1 MRRIPQQELLDEDA
15 GTPAEIAASL
25 RDLQLINQWFGG
37 VTSTEYLLR
46 NAMNKAGL
54 SGADVLEVAAGTGF
68 TIRRAAERL
77 GADGLQICVT
87 SLDKQAS
94 HMGEQDGVTKVVG
107 DALNLPFS
115 DNSFDFV
122 LCNLFLH
129 HLSPTDVVRFID
141 GALRVCRHALLI
153 NDLRRGATHLG
164 LVYLGLPLFRS
175 RITWNDGPASV
186 RQAYTPAEL
195 IEMIAKSRASNS
207 EITKRFLF
215 RMVATIWK

>member
-1 MRRIPQQELLDEDA
+1 MKRVPQQELLDEDA

-25 RDLQLINQWFGG
+25 RDLQHINQWFGG
-37 VTSTEYLLR
+37 VTSTKYLLR
-46 NAMNKAGL
+46 SAMNKAGL
-54 SGADVLEVAAGTGF
+54 SRADVLEVAAGTGYS
-68 TIRRAAERL
+68 IRRAAERL
-77 GADGLQICVT
+77 RADSLEIRVT
-87 SLDKQAS
+87 ALDKQAS
-94 HMGEQDGVTKVVG
+94 HMGEQDGTTKVVG
-107 DALNLPFS
+107 DALNLPFG

-129 HLSPTDVVRFID
+129 HLSPVDVVRFID

-175 RITWNDGPASV
+175 RITWNDAPASV

-195 IEMIAKSRASNS
+195 TEMITRSRASGS
-207 EITKRFLF
+207 EITQRFLF

>member
-1 MRRIPQQELLDEDA
+1 MKRIPQQELLDDDA

-25 RDLQLINQWFGG
+25 RDLQHINQWFGG

-46 NAMNKAGL
+46 NAMDKANL
-54 SGADVLEVAAGTGF
+54 SRADVLEVAAGTGF
-68 TIRRAAERL
+68 SIKRAAERL
-77 GADGLQICVT
+77 RTGGLEIRVT
-87 SLDKQAS
+87 ALDKQAS
-94 HMGEQDGVTKVVG
+94 HMGEQDGFTKVVG

-141 GALRVCRHALLI
+141 GALRVCRHALLV

-175 RITWNDGPASV
+175 RITWYDAPASV

-195 IEMIAKSRASNS
+195 REMIAKSRASNS
-207 EITKRFLF
+207 EITNRFFF

>member
-1 MRRIPQQELLDEDA
+1 MKRIPQLELLDNDA

-25 RDLQLINQWFGG
+25 RDLQHINQWFGG

-46 NAMNKAGL
+46 NAMNKASL
-54 SGADVLEVAAGTGF
+54 SRSDVLEVAAGTGYS
-68 TIRRAAERL
+68 IRQAAERMRV
-77 GADGLQICVT
+77 DGLEIRVT
-87 SLDKQAS
+87 ALDRQAS

-122 LCNLFLH
+122 FCNLFLH
-129 HLSPTDVVRFID
+129 HLSPVDVIRFID
-141 GALRVCRHALLI
+141 GTLRVCRHALLV

-175 RITWNDGPASV
+175 RITWNDAPASV

-195 IEMIAKSRASNS
+195 TEMITKSRASKS
-207 EITKRFLF
+207 EITNRFLY
-215 RMVATIWK
+215 RMAATVWK